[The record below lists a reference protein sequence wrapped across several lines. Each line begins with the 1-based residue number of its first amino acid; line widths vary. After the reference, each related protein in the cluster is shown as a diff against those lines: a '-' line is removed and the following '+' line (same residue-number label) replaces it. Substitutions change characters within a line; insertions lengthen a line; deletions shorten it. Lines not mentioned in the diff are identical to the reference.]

1 MAYDHLRD
9 KGREVAALWQAVRA
23 IAGEDDDQA
32 VVDTMDGETDAISAL
47 RRVIRMALEAEANA
61 EACKALTQTYK
72 DRQKTLEDRA
82 ERLRGHAAAFM
93 QEVGEKTLRLPEG
106 TISWRADGPKLKGDV
121 PSAANL
127 PDDCVKFQR
136 MKHEPSIK
144 AALESGRTIGDLYLS
159 NGGVALTIRK
169 A

>member
-1 MAYDHLRD
+1 MAYEHLKE

-23 IAGEDDDQA
+23 VAGEDDDQT

-47 RRVIRMALEAEANA
+47 RRTIRLSMEAEANA
-61 EACKALTQTYK
+61 EACKALSQTYK

-82 ERLRGHAAAFM
+82 DRLRSHAAAFM

-106 TISWRADGPKLKGDV
+106 TISWRAAGPKIKGDI
-121 PSAANL
+121 PSAADL

-136 MKHEPSIK
+136 AKHEPSIK

-159 NGGVALTIRK
+159 NGGVALTVRK
-169 A
+169 G